1 MTIFPG
7 TRYQAG
13 SRSSS
18 RHLGTPFSRKLQ
30 KSNFEVTKACTKII
44 SVVFTDRYLRIR
56 VRNSGEKTNLLVIN
70 DDAGDDWNYDDYYR
84 LID

>member
-30 KSNFEVTKACTKII
+30 KSNFEVTKACTKI

-56 VRNSGEKTNLLVIN
+56 VRNSGEKTKLLAIN
-70 DDAGDDWNYDDYYR
+70 NDNDADCNYDDYYR